1 MKRFFINLTVLG
13 FAALMFASCSKEA
26 IENPIE
32 GVETFTVKLGMG
44 GEFDVEYEEMTK
56 ASGDDLYGIQVYST
70 PDIEGETT
78 QTPYAYGL
86 FDDPASIEIT
96 LLKGYKYKFVATL
109 VRDGKNKVYTYDN
122 RYHHPF
128 FVHGTEHEYCEMNN
142 SFSYDATKILN
153 GLGKGN
159 SRLVNNKDYNRPN
172 TDRYYGELD
181 GFVPGNNNTNAVIK
195 LKRTSYGAK
204 FIVQGN
210 LATSGKLEVL
220 MTESPSLEFQL
231 TDAEED
237 DVYSDIYTFSNV
249 YAAWNSTDEERYTEN
264 VLTTVNWC
272 REDGTT
278 VPLGSHEI
286 SFKRNYITTI
296 TVKINS
302 DETNAGI
309 GFEIENEPMEN
320 GNNVTIE
327 DGELK

>member
-1 MKRFFINLTVLG
+1 
-13 FAALMFASCSKEA
+13 
-26 IENPIE
+26 
-32 GVETFTVKLGMG
+32 
-44 GEFDVEYEEMTK
+44 
-56 ASGDDLYGIQVYST
+56 
-70 PDIEGETT
+70 
-78 QTPYAYGL
+78 
-86 FDDPASIEIT
+86 
-96 LLKGYKYKFVATL
+96 
-109 VRDGKNKVYTYDN
+109 
-122 RYHHPF
+122 
-128 FVHGTEHEYCEMNN
+128 
-142 SFSYDATKILN
+142 
-153 GLGKGN
+153 
-159 SRLVNNKDYNRPN
+159 
-172 TDRYYGELD
+172 
-181 GFVPGNNNTNAVIK
+181 
-195 LKRTSYGAK
+195 
-204 FIVQGN
+204 
-210 LATSGKLEVL
+210 